1 MLRTLLRACYI
12 EAMRILLATTNEGKI
27 IELRRLLDEQ
37 GIDLVGLDVSASTEE
52 IETGETFAENALLKA
67 RHYYQASGLP
77 TIADDSGLEVE
88 ALDGAPGVR
97 SARWAGPTASDAERV
112 VKLLDILKD
121 VPQADRAARF
131 VCAAAVV
138 WDGGERVFEDE
149 ARGIVLDAPR
159 GSNGFGYDPIF
170 YYEPLG
176 KTFAELTGS
185 EKAEVSHRGRAFG
198 QLTRW
203 LNMSGALDTQ
213 RSNDRIIVP
222 TDESSASA

>member
-1 MLRTLLRACYI
+1 
-12 EAMRILLATTNEGKI
+12 MRLLLATTNEGKI
-27 IELRRLLDEQ
+27 IELRRILGEQ
-37 GIDLVGLDVSASTEE
+37 GIDLVGLDSSASTEE

-67 RHYYQASGLP
+67 RHYYQVSRLP

-88 ALDGAPGVR
+88 ALGGAPGVR
-97 SARWAGPTASDAERV
+97 SARYAGPTASDAERII
-112 VKLLDILKD
+112 KLLDELKD
-121 VPQADRAARF
+121 VPPESRAARF

-149 ARGIVLDAPR
+149 ARGIVLDKPR

-198 QLTRW
+198 QLARW
-203 LNMSGALDTQ
+203 LKESGTLDTL
-213 RSNDRIIVP
+213 RSGDRISIP
-222 TDESSASA
+222 TGESSASA

>member
-1 MLRTLLRACYI
+1 M
-12 EAMRILLATTNEGKI
+12 LLATTNEGKI
-27 IELRRLLDEQ
+27 IELRRIIGEQ
-37 GIDLVGLDVSASTEE
+37 GIDLVGLDLSASTEE
-52 IETGETFAENALLKA
+52 IETGSTFVENALFKA
-67 RHYYQASGLP
+67 RHYYQAYGLP

-88 ALDGAPGVR
+88 ALGGAPGLR
-97 SARWAGPTASDAERV
+97 SARWAGPEATDAERV
-112 VKLLDILKD
+112 VKLLDELKG
-121 VPQADRAARF
+121 VPPENRAARF
-131 VCAAAVV
+131 VCAAAIV

-149 ARGIVLDAPR
+149 ARGVVLDTPR

-185 EKAEVSHRGRAFG
+185 QKAEVSHRGRAFG

-203 LNMSGALDTQ
+203 LAGSGELDTL
-213 RSNDRIIVP
+213 RSSDKIIVP